1 MSEFAPLHPRNNT
14 FPGEVLLRLA
24 ADALDWCG
32 GTTPCSQR
40 SPASAPPPTGPA
52 CPCARHASSSP
63 SARATQHHNYHSG
76 APLTGSGRFTLTAHI
91 GGYGLSGLRQTELQ
105 GLTGVHRPFAL
116 DRRPWAA
123 QGPRWMDRAPCAEH
137 PVQAELRG
145 DVLQSRRRV
154 RVRRGTVR
162 CARRTVGMPVR
173 LHSAVNAHVR
183 PRAGPVLA
191 AGARV
196 ESTLRTR
203 SPRSFPGLT
212 RTRSSA
218 SASSGR

>member
-1 MSEFAPLHPRNNT
+1 MPSAGPR
-14 FPGEVLLRLA
+14 PVLL
-24 ADALDWCG
+24 AD
-32 GTTPCSQR
+32 
-40 SPASAPPPTGPA
+40 
-52 CPCARHASSSP
+52 
-63 SARATQHHNYHSG
+63 
-76 APLTGSGRFTLTAHI
+76 SGRFAQATVPRTAPILLVISRYSSGPLNFAAYSPGIASATEDPVMRASTGPDQRECPAHI

-218 SASSGR
+218 SVSSGR